1 MSEKKITIAI
11 VEDEEKDMNLLL
23 EYLDDFFRDKE
34 QKAKILI
41 YRDGLELLTAYQE
54 GISLIF
60 LDIQMNQVDGL
71 TTAREIRKIDEDVL
85 IVFTTNLY
93 QLAVRGYEV
102 DAFDFLVKPITKQA
116 FQKRMVKAMSRLQRW
131 KPALVK
137 IPSGKNYRLVNTSR
151 IRYVEVFGKTILFHM
166 CDDKTEE
173 AAMSLDAFAMLVK
186 DRDFFQ
192 CHRSYLVNMNYVTNF
207 TADTVI
213 LDADKIPMSKYR
225 KREFME
231 RLTKYING

>member
-93 QLAVRGYEV
+93 QLAVRGCHGSY
-102 DAFDFLVKPITKQA
+102 DGA
-116 FQKRMVKAMSRLQRW
+116 R
-131 KPALVK
+131 
-137 IPSGKNYRLVNTSR
+137 SGKLYCFAGLIEARTLYIVMR
-151 IRYVEVFGKTILFHM
+151 I
-166 CDDKTEE
+166 
-173 AAMSLDAFAMLVK
+173 
-186 DRDFFQ
+186 
-192 CHRSYLVNMNYVTNF
+192 
-207 TADTVI
+207 
-213 LDADKIPMSKYR
+213 
-225 KREFME
+225 
-231 RLTKYING
+231 